1 MAVKSL
7 NVINAFFIFLSV
19 KQFLERS
26 VDFRSLTVYN
36 ILSSTV
42 LLEFVKNV
50 VRQFPVTA
58 DSGFIY

>member
-19 KQFLERS
+19 NNFSSDQS
-26 VDFRSLTVYN
+26 IFRSLTVYN